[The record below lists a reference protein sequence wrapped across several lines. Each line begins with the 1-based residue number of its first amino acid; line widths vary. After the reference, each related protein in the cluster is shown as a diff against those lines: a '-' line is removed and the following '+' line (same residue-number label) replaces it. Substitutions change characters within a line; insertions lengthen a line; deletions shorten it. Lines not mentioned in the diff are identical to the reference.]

1 MKSLVKLID
10 PLLTN
15 YILLINQPGTSKHTS
30 IYMFPLRNI
39 LLIIYFKTVMI
50 LELITLTIKDLFI
63 VNSFLSCLSL
73 VLLHARNIREL
84 SLWPPF
90 VPVKENYGPLW

>member
-50 LELITLTIKDLFI
+50 LELITLTIKVAAPPRLRAQISLKFF
-63 VNSFLSCLSL
+63 VL
-73 VLLHARNIREL
+73 VLYNLKTVDR
-84 SLWPPF
+84 F
-90 VPVKENYGPLW
+90 